1 MSDNV
6 QRTLHIIHN
15 NPTHPYQVLLLP
27 SYRRVYWGL
36 IDLNFTYNY
45 VIVLVEFK
53 LFSFLQVTLSIQ
65 IRQKQKSINKIN
77 IKCFIFYI

>member
-27 SYRRVYWGL
+27 SYRRVNWGL
-36 IDLNFTYNY
+36 IDLNFTYNH
-45 VIVLVEFK
+45 VIVHVEFK
-53 LFSFLQVTLSIQ
+53 FFPSLQATLSIQ
-65 IRQKQKSINKIN
+65 IKPKPKQT
-77 IKCFIFYI
+77 KCL